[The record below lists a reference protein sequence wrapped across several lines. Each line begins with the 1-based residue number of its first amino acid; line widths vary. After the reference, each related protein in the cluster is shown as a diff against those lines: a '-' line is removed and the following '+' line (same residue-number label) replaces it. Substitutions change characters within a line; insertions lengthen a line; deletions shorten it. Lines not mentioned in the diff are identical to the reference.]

1 MIMRNL
7 FLIVT
12 ICTICA
18 NAFAQI
24 GPNLYYIEFTD
35 KNNTPYSLDNPL
47 EYLSQ
52 RAIDRRQ
59 AQNIA
64 IDSLDLPVNPSYI
77 AALQGLGLEIV
88 NPTKWLNGTT
98 VRTDNYNLI
107 RQAHNLPFVKS
118 TPRFEIDTVETAKK
132 VNKAMMVAGNSPSTN
147 ILAPKYTDSEYGLSY
162 NQIALHNGHIIH
174 SEGFKGEGML
184 IAVTDGGFTNADQ
197 MRSLEYLRNSG
208 RIVATRDFAYDGITV
223 YDHHEHG
230 SMVLSIM
237 AGYLPGEYI
246 GCAPEASY
254 LLITSESNDY
264 EEIVEEFNW
273 VSAIEYADSM
283 GADLANVSLGYVD
296 FDSQRYNHSADDMDG
311 HTNPSSIAA
320 TIAASRGMMIV
331 VAAGNS
337 GQDENE
343 HIWIGAPSDA
353 YDIVTVG
360 AIDVNQ
366 NYAPFS
372 SHGFIDGNR
381 IKPDIVSVGW
391 DAYADYINDSIAPGS
406 GTSFATPLTTGLI
419 ACFWQKFHEKSSAE
433 IREAL
438 FSAARPTVPTWEED
452 PTPQMGTPNILT
464 GRGYVDFSL
473 ASEILTGTKNL
484 ANDCNISIYPNP
496 TSNEITIC
504 LDNIQNAE
512 LNIFSIDGRLLDYR
526 KNVGKE
532 LKYDLSHYAKG
543 EYIISICA
551 GNKVVASQT
560 IIKQ

>member
-1 MIMRNL
+1 MKKL
-7 FLIVT
+7 FFTTIFIATCLIT
-12 ICTICA
+12 M
-18 NAFAQI
+18 AQI
-24 GPNLYYIEFTD
+24 GPNLYFIEFTD
-35 KNNTPYSLDNPL
+35 KNSTPYSLDNPQ
-47 EYLSQ
+47 EYLSE
-52 RAIDRRQ
+52 RALNRRN
-59 AQNIA
+59 AQGIP

-77 AALQGLGLEIV
+77 EGLENIGLEIH
-88 NPTKWLNGTT
+88 NITKWLNGAV
-98 VRTDNYNLI
+98 VRTYNYNLVL
-107 RQAHNLPFVKS
+107 QARNLPYVKETS
-118 TPRFEIDTVETAKK
+118 RFEIDTVETAKK
-132 VNKAMMVAGNSPSTN
+132 VNKAMTVTGNSPSTN
-147 ILAPKYTDSEYGLSY
+147 VLTPKFTDSEYGFSFP
-162 NQIALHNGHIIH
+162 QIALHNGHILH
-174 SEGFKGEGML
+174 SEGYKGEGML
-184 IAVTDGGFTNADQ
+184 IAVTDGGFTNADR

-208 RIVATRDFAYDGITV
+208 RIVATRDFAYDGTTV

-296 FDSQRYNHSADDMDG
+296 FESQRYNHSAEDMDG

-337 GQDENE
+337 GQDENG
-343 HIWIGAPSDA
+343 HVWIGAPSDA
-353 YDIVTVG
+353 YNIVTVG

-366 NYAPFS
+366 NSAPFS
-372 SHGFIDGNR
+372 SHGFVDENR

-391 DAYADYINDSIAPGS
+391 DAYADYINDSIATGS
-406 GTSFATPLTTGLI
+406 GTSFATPLSTGLI

-438 FSAARPTVPTWEED
+438 FSAARPTIPTWEED
-452 PTPQMGTPNILT
+452 PTPQLGTPNILT

-473 ASEILTGTKNL
+473 ASENLTGTKNL

-496 TSNEITIC
+496 TSNEITIR
-504 LDNIQNAE
+504 LDNMQNAE

-532 LKYDLSHYAKG
+532 LKYDLSRYAKG
-543 EYIISICA
+543 EYIISISV
-551 GNKVVASQT
+551 GNKVVAAQT

>member
-1 MIMRNL
+1 MKKTL
-7 FLIVT
+7 LIAT
-12 ICTICA
+12 LIALCTG
-18 NAFAQI
+18 AFAQI
-24 GPNLYYIEFTD
+24 GPDLYFIEFTD
-35 KNNTPYSLDNPL
+35 KNNTPYSLYNPQ

-77 AALQGLGLEIV
+77 AALQELGLEIV

-98 VRTDNYNLI
+98 VRTGNYNLVL
-107 RQAHNLPFVKS
+107 QARNLPFVKS

-132 VNKAMMVAGNSPSTN
+132 ANKTMIVTKNSPSTS
-147 ILAPKYTDSEYGLSY
+147 ILTPKYTQSEYGVSY
-162 NQIALHNGHIIH
+162 NQIALHNGHLLH
-174 SEGFKGEGML
+174 AEGFKGEGML

-197 MRSLEYLRNSG
+197 MRSLEYLRNSD
-208 RIVATRDFAYDGITV
+208 RIVATRDFAYGNSSV
-223 YDHHEHG
+223 YGHHEHG

-237 AGYLPGEYI
+237 ASYLPGEYI
-246 GCAPEASY
+246 GCAPEAEY
-254 LLITSESNDY
+254 ILITSECDDY

-296 FDSQRYNHSADDMDG
+296 FDSERYNHSRDDMDG
-311 HTNPSSIAA
+311 HTNPSSIGAN
-320 TIAASRGMMIV
+320 IAASRGMMVV

-337 GQDENE
+337 GQDENG
-343 HIWIGAPSDA
+343 HVWIGAPSDA

-366 NYAPFS
+366 NSAPFS
-372 SHGFIDGNR
+372 SHGFVEQNR

-391 DAYADYINDSIAPGS
+391 DAYADYTNDSIATGS
-406 GTSFATPLTTGLI
+406 GTSFATPLSTGLI

-464 GRGYVDFSL
+464 GRGYVDFRL
-473 ASEILTGTKNL
+473 ASEILTRTKTL
-484 ANDCNISIYPNP
+484 ANDGNISIYPNP
-496 TSNEITIC
+496 TSNEINIR
-504 LDNIQNAE
+504 LDNMQNAE
-512 LNIFSIDGRLLDYR
+512 LNIFSTDGRLLDYR
-526 KNVGKE
+526 KNVGGE

-543 EYIISICA
+543 EYIISISA

-560 IIKQ
+560 VIKQ

>member
-1 MIMRNL
+1 MKKTL
-7 FLIVT
+7 LIAT
-12 ICTICA
+12 LIALCTG
-18 NAFAQI
+18 AFAQI
-24 GPNLYYIEFTD
+24 GPDLYFIEFTD

-77 AALQGLGLEIV
+77 TALQELGLEIV

-98 VRTDNYNLI
+98 VRTNDYNLVL
-107 RQAHNLPFVKS
+107 QARNLPFVKS
-118 TPRFEIDTVETAKK
+118 IPRFEIDTVETAKK
-132 VNKAMMVAGNSPSTN
+132 VNKAMTVTVNSPSTN
-147 ILAPKYTDSEYGLSY
+147 ILMPKYTQSEYGLSY
-162 NQIALHNGHIIH
+162 NQIALHNGHLLH
-174 SEGFKGEGML
+174 AEGFKGEGML

-208 RIVATRDFAYDGITV
+208 RIVATRDFAYNGSTV
-223 YDHHEHG
+223 YGHHVHG

-246 GCAPEASY
+246 GCAPEADY
-254 LLITSESNDY
+254 ILITSESDDY

-296 FDSQRYNHSADDMDG
+296 FDSERYNHSRNDMDG
-311 HTNPSSIAA
+311 HTNPSSIGA

-337 GQDENE
+337 GQDENG
-343 HIWIGAPSDA
+343 HVWIGAPSDA

-360 AIDVNQ
+360 AIDIHED
-366 NYAPFS
+366 YAPFS
-372 SHGFIDGNR
+372 SYGFVEDGR
-381 IKPDIVSVGW
+381 IKPDIASVGW
-391 DAYADYINDSIAPGS
+391 DTYVDYVNDSIDVGS
-406 GTSFATPLTTGLI
+406 GTSFATPLSTGLI
-419 ACFWQKFHEKSSAE
+419 ACFWQKFHDKTSAE

-438 FSAARPTVPTWEED
+438 FSATRPTNPYWDGDITL
-452 PTPQMGTPNILT
+452 TTGTPNIFT
-464 GRGYVDFSL
+464 GRGIVDFEVASDLLTEKTENNASL
-473 ASEILTGTKNL
+473 GIEL
-484 ANDCNISIYPNP
+484 YPNP
-496 TSNEITIC
+496 TSDIITIN
-504 LDNIQNAE
+504 LNSDKKAQM
-512 LNIFSIDGRLLDYR
+512 NIFSSDGRLLDYK
-526 KNVGKE
+526 KNVLHEAKYNFAKYPAGK
-532 LKYDLSHYAKG
+532 
-543 EYIISICA
+543 YIVSISID
-551 GNKVVASQT
+551 NQIVFSQT

>member
-1 MIMRNL
+1 MKKTL
-7 FLIVT
+7 FIATLIAL
-12 ICTICA
+12 CTS
-18 NAFAQI
+18 AFAQI
-24 GPNLYYIEFTD
+24 GPDLYFIEFTD
-35 KNNTPYSLDNPL
+35 KNNTPYSLDNPQ

-77 AALQGLGLEIV
+77 VALQELGLEIV

-98 VRTDNYNLI
+98 VRTNDYNLVL
-107 RQAHNLPFVKS
+107 QARNLPFVKS

-132 VNKAMMVAGNSPSTN
+132 VAKSMMVTENRQSTN
-147 ILAPKYTDSEYGLSY
+147 IIAPKYTDSEYGFSY
-162 NQIALHNGHIIH
+162 NQIALHNGHLLH
-174 SEGFKGEGML
+174 AEGFKGEGML

-208 RIVATRDFAYDGITV
+208 RIVATRDFAYGNSSV
-223 YDHHEHG
+223 YGHHAHG

-246 GCAPEASY
+246 GCAPEANY
-254 LLITSESNDY
+254 ILITSESDDY

-296 FDSQRYNHSADDMDG
+296 FDSERYNHSRENMDG
-311 HTNPSSIAA
+311 HTNPSSIGA

-337 GQDENE
+337 GQDENG
-343 HIWIGAPSDA
+343 HVWIGAPSDA

-360 AIDVNQ
+360 AIDV
-366 NYAPFS
+366 YEDCAPFS
-372 SHGFIDGNR
+372 SYGFVEENR

-391 DAYADYINDSIAPGS
+391 NAYADYINDSIATGS
-406 GTSFATPLTTGLI
+406 GTSFATPLSTGLI
-419 ACFWQKFHEKSSAE
+419 ACFWQKFHDKTSEE
-433 IREAL
+433 IREAI
-438 FSAARPTVPTWEED
+438 FSATRPTNPIWDGDT
-452 PTPQMGTPNILT
+452 TLTTGTPNIFT
-464 GRGYVDFSL
+464 GRGIVDFEVASNLLTEKTENHASL
-473 ASEILTGTKNL
+473 GIEL
-484 ANDCNISIYPNP
+484 YPNP
-496 TSNEITIC
+496 TSDIITIN
-504 LDNIQNAE
+504 LNSDKKAQM
-512 LNIFSIDGRLLDYR
+512 NIFSIDGRLLDYK
-526 KNVGKE
+526 KNVSHEAKYNFAKYPAGK
-532 LKYDLSHYAKG
+532 
-543 EYIISICA
+543 YIVCISID
-551 GNKVVASQT
+551 KQIVFSQT

>member
-1 MIMRNL
+1 MIMKKI
-7 FLIVT
+7 FLLAA

-18 NAFAQI
+18 YAFSQI
-24 GPNLYYIEFTD
+24 GPNLYFIEFTD
-35 KNNTPYSLDNPL
+35 KNNTPYSLNNQQ
-47 EYLSQ
+47 EYLSE
-52 RAIDRRQ
+52 RALNRRN

-77 AALQGLGLEIV
+77 AALQELGLEIV

-98 VRTDNYNLI
+98 VRTDNYNLVI
-107 RQAHNLPFVKS
+107 QARNLPFVKETS
-118 TPRFEIDTVETAKK
+118 RFEIDTVETAKK
-132 VNKAMMVAGNSPSTN
+132 VNKPMMVTGNSPSTN
-147 ILAPKYTDSEYGLSY
+147 ILTPKFTDAEYGFSFP
-162 NQIALHNGHIIH
+162 QIALHNGHILH
-174 SEGFKGEGML
+174 SEGYKGEGML
-184 IAVTDGGFTNADQ
+184 IAVTDGGFTNADR

-208 RIVATRDFAYDGITV
+208 RIVATRDFSYDGTTV
-223 YDHHEHG
+223 YDHHAHG

-246 GCAPEASY
+246 GCAPEAEY
-254 LLITSESNDY
+254 LLITSESDDY

-296 FDSQRYNHSADDMDG
+296 FDSQRYNHSAEDMDG

-320 TIAASRGMMIV
+320 SIAASRGMMIV

-337 GQDENE
+337 GQDENG
-343 HIWIGAPSDA
+343 HVWIGAPSDA
-353 YDIVTVG
+353 YNIVTVG

-366 NYAPFS
+366 NSAPFS
-372 SHGFIDGNR
+372 SHGFVEENR

-391 DAYADYINDSIAPGS
+391 DAYADYINDSIATGS

-419 ACFWQKFHEKSSAE
+419 ACFWQKFHEKSSAQ

-452 PTPQMGTPNILT
+452 PTPYLGTPNILT

-473 ASEILTGTKNL
+473 ASEILTETGIQTNGY
-484 ANDCNISIYPNP
+484 DISIYPNP
-496 TSNEITIC
+496 TSKEVTIS
-504 LDNIQNAE
+504 LSNVQNAE

-526 KNVGKE
+526 KNIGE
-532 LKYDLSHYAKG
+532 GFKYDFSRYTKG
-543 EYIISICA
+543 EYIISITS
-551 GNKVVASQT
+551 GNKVVATQT